1 MAAFRA
7 TRRLADPS
15 SSWSSVSLLQLLKP
29 AATISTAFLHPLAND
44 HYQRRTLAT
53 TPSLHKKTPQ
63 YPPKPR
69 PPPDTDLDE
78 SFLKGSGPGGQKI
91 NKTNSAVQLKHLPTG
106 IVVKC
111 QATRSRTQNRL
122 IARQL
127 LAERLD
133 DLTKGD
139 QSRSAIVGE
148 AKRKKRASSA
158 KKSRRKYRK
167 LDEERQEVVAGDEG
181 EGEGWDEE
189 LEEQVDNKTSSEGIG
204 EAASGNDETVSGHNA
219 QVENAHSEDR
229 EVHRG
234 INETGK
240 N

>member
-1 MAAFRA
+1 MATARVP
-7 TRRLADPS
+7 RLLSASPALS
-15 SSWSSVSLLQLLKP
+15 SSISSVFSQLWKP
-29 AATISTAFLHPLAND
+29 ASIHSSPGCCHHRALLS
-44 HYQRRTLAT
+44 T
-53 TPSLHKKTPQ
+53 TPSLQKKTPQ
-63 YPPKPR
+63 YPPKPC
-69 PPPDTDLDE
+69 PPPAEDIDE

-106 IVVKC
+106 IVIKC

-167 LDEERQEVVAGDEG
+167 LDGEKQGGVADAGEGDEEDLG
-181 EGEGWDEE
+181 ELDDN
-189 LEEQVDNKTSSEGIG
+189 EQ
-204 EAASGNDETVSGHNA
+204 
-219 QVENAHSEDR
+219 HSEEIGGRASRSGDSANDFNTQGR
-229 EVHRG
+229 EHDQLESTRVPRG
-234 INETGK
+234 TNETSK
-240 N
+240 A

>member
-1 MAAFRA
+1 MATFRA
-7 TRRLADPS
+7 TRLLAFPS
-15 SSWSSVSLLQLLKP
+15 SYYVQLLTP
-29 AATISTAFLHPLAND
+29 MAAATTISSSASHHPLSNYCC
-44 HYQRRTLAT
+44 HRRALST
-53 TPSLHKKTPQ
+53 TPSLQKKTPQ
-63 YPPKPR
+63 YPPKPQL
-69 PPPDTDLDE
+69 PPDSDLDE

-111 QATRSRTQNRL
+111 QETRSRSQNRL

-127 LAERLD
+127 LANRLD

-167 LDEERQEVVAGDEG
+167 LDEARLGEVASAAEG
-181 EGEGWDEE
+181 EEEE
-189 LEEQVDNKTSSEGIG
+189 LMEQDEVDIHSEEVHKTP
-204 EAASGNDETVSGHNA
+204 SGNDETTSHTVTA
-219 QVENAHSEDR
+219 ENDEPESPRVPR
-229 EVHRG
+229 ET
-234 INETGK
+234 NEIAK
-240 N
+240 P